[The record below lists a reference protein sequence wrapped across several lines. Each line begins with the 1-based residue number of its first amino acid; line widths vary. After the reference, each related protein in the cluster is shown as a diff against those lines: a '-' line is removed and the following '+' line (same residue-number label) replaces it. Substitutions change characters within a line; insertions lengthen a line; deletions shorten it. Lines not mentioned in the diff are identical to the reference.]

1 VARTFAADHHGV
13 SSSVAQPVHLDGVP
27 ARAARDAGRAPATLV
42 YATLVLTTTIVVRAL
57 DPAWRERLLA
67 DSSTNVANLTRTPV
81 RVLVASAF
89 WLQGR
94 PIIVWIGLLVVAMAL
109 TERWIGTRR
118 TIAVLAAGH
127 VGATVLTQAAVATA
141 VAAGWMSRASLHM
154 PDVGISY
161 GLAALAGALVLRFH
175 GRARVVHVVVALGV
189 ILIFLISDPGVGNV
203 GHVVAFGLGLA
214 MPVRLAKRRVA

>member
-1 VARTFAADHHGV
+1 V
-13 SSSVAQPVHLDGVP
+13 SSSVAQPVRLERVP
-27 ARAARDAGRAPATLV
+27 PRAGRDARRAPATLV
-42 YATLVLTTTIVVRAL
+42 YATLVLATTIVVRAL

-67 DSSTNVANLTRTPV
+67 ASSTNVANLTRAPV

-89 WLQGR
+89 WSQGR
-94 PIIVWIGLLVVAMAL
+94 PIIVWIGVLVVAMAL

-118 TIAVLAAGH
+118 TIAVFAAGH
-127 VGATVLTQAAVATA
+127 VGATVLTQAAVAIA

-161 GLAALAGALVLRFH
+161 GLAALAGALALRFH
-175 GRARVVHVVVALGV
+175 GRARLVHVAVALSV

-203 GHVVAFGLGLA
+203 GHVVAFALGLA
-214 MPVRLAKRRVA
+214 TADRLAKRRVA

>member
-1 VARTFAADHHGV
+1 V
-13 SSSVAQPVHLDGVP
+13 SRPAAQPIHVDGMP
-27 ARAARDAGRAPATLV
+27 ARAAGDARRVPATVV
-42 YATLVLTTTIVVRAL
+42 YAALVLATTVAVRDLA
-57 DPAWRERLLA
+57 PAWRERLLA
-67 DSSTNVANLTRTPV
+67 ASSTNVANLTRAPV

-94 PIIVWIGLLVVAMAL
+94 PIVVWMGMLVVAMAL

-118 TIAVLAAGH
+118 TIAVLAGGH

-161 GLAALAGALVLRFH
+161 GLAALAGALALRFN
-175 GRARVVHVVVALGV
+175 GRVRVAHVALALGV
-189 ILIFLISDPGVGNV
+189 ILIFLIFDPGVGNV

-214 MPVRLAKRRVA
+214 IAAGFRHHDAAGATRGLLTERR